1 MRYNFSKFISWSYG
15 LSGSLFTRREKVT
28 DQLPGRNNGTRI
40 WIKTSHPRLK
50 CMQIAYPRCIH
61 TRARP
66 PGTRSIYVFKSP
78 CSSSGTFVG
87 FSNRTV
93 YSCISICTYRSA
105 SHMRYAEI
113 RPRALRTH
121 TQVYRLSS
129 YLASVFPLSNYVLP
143 SRSLDARLKLQI
155 AKAIRNFG
163 SLFEYS

>member
-15 LSGSLFTRREKVT
+15 LSGSLFTRREVT
-28 DQLPGRNNGTRI
+28 DQLSGRNNGTRT

-61 TRARP
+61 TRAS
-66 PGTRSIYVFKSP
+66 TRNLSIYVFKSP

-93 YSCISICTYRSA
+93 YSCISICTYR

-143 SRSLDARLKLQI
+143 SRSLLNWNCK
-155 AKAIRNFG
+155 
-163 SLFEYS
+163 